1 MASLIATVGVGTLIS
16 GATAIFSALNQMQ
29 ASRAAQA
36 QFQAQAQM
44 AEIQGRSESLRAR
57 QEAVQYKEAGT
68 QHLVNVRRN
77 LATINAR
84 AAAGSLD
91 PFTGSIGT
99 LMDVNLAQGYQDY
112 ATQVDNALIAAEN
125 ARIAEAG
132 GRFQARIYRAAG
144 RTAAQG
150 GMFQAASGLGTTG
163 LQLWEAG
170 AYRPATGGQPTTART
185 GGPY

>member
-1 MASLIATVGVGTLIS
+1 MASLVATVGVGSLIS

-29 ASRAAQA
+29 AGRAAQA

-44 AEIQGRSESLRAR
+44 AEIQGRSERLRAR

-99 LMDVNLAQGYQDY
+99 LMDVLPP
-112 ATQVDNALIAAEN
+112 
-125 ARIAEAG
+125 
-132 GRFQARIYRAAG
+132 
-144 RTAAQG
+144 
-150 GMFQAASGLGTTG
+150 
-163 LQLWEAG
+163 
-170 AYRPATGGQPTTART
+170 PA
-185 GGPY
+185 